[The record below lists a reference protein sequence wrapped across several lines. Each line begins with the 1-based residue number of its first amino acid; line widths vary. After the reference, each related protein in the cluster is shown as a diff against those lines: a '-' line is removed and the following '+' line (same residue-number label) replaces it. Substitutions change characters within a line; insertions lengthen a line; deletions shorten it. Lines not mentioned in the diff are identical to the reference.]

1 MTLRFWA
8 GTMAIV
14 LLIGCSGAPK
24 EAQKAA
30 PAAPQGE
37 TFTSGEYTTVLPLG
51 LQAGAAYVPDK
62 NPMSQ
67 AKIELGRKLYFD
79 PRLSKD
85 GQISCATCHAPE
97 KGFSDGRPNSL
108 GVNRQAGSR
117 NAPTVMNRLFSKEQ
131 FWDGRAADLEDQA
144 LGPIQ
149 NPIEMGHTLE
159 GMISNLEK
167 IQAYAPEFQ
176 AAFGAPGITAEK
188 VGMAIATYERAVLA
202 GNAPY
207 DRYQAGDKTA
217 MSESAV
223 RGMNLFND
231 AQKANC
237 VTCHAGF
244 NFTDES
250 YHNLGVGMDKPN
262 PDWGRFTVTKN
273 NFDKGAFK
281 TPTLRNV
288 TQSSPYMHDG
298 GETTLLEVVNL
309 YDRGGI
315 KNQWL
320 SKEIKPLHLTDQDK
334 ADLVAFLEALTGE
347 VRGAER
353 PTLPQ

>member
-1 MTLRFWA
+1 MILRVVACASAAFL
-8 GTMAIV
+8 IV
-14 LLIGCSGAPK
+14 ACGGATKETPK
-24 EAQKAA
+24 AQM
-30 PAAPQGE
+30 PPGE
-37 TFTSGEYTTVLPLG
+37 TLTSGDFSMVLPLG
-51 LQAGAAYVPDK
+51 LQAGAAYVPET
-62 NPMSQ
+62 NPITQ
-67 AKIELGRKLYFD
+67 AKIELGRRLYFD
-79 PRLSKD
+79 ARLSKD
-85 GQISCATCHAPE
+85 GTISCASCHAPE
-97 KGFSDGRPNSL
+97 KGFSDGRATSL
-108 GVNRQAGSR
+108 GVGGQTGAR

-149 NPIEMGHTLE
+149 NPVEMGHTLPA
-159 GMISNLEK
+159 MISSVEA
-167 IQAYAPEFQ
+167 IPFYAPEFEK
-176 AAFGAPGITAEK
+176 AFGSPGITGDRVAQ
-188 VGMAIATYERAVLA
+188 AIATYERTVLA

-207 DRYQAGDKTA
+207 DRYQAGDKSA
-217 MSESAV
+217 LSESAV
-223 RGMNLFND
+223 RGMSLFTD

-273 NFDKGAFK
+273 DFDRGAFK

-288 TQSSPYMHDG
+288 TQSAPYMHDG
-298 GETTLLEVVNL
+298 SDATLKDVIDF
-309 YDRGGI
+309 YDRGGL
-315 KNQWL
+315 KNQWQ
-320 SKEIKPLHLTDQDK
+320 SKEIKPLNLTSQDK

-353 PTLPQ
+353 PTLPK